1 MLFRR
6 ARFFGAI
13 LVVSLGVPFSAFA
26 EDLSCPVPP
35 ADPLIK
41 LLSPPPCDSCAETKA
56 ELEELQTLQ
65 RSRSDAEAKHALA
78 DYDIS
83 LSRFLD
89 GAEIKFDA
97 TALGKCIPFFDKL
110 AARTKEAAEHG
121 KSAFCR
127 TRPFNLPD
135 SGLTP
140 VQAIKNTPSYPSGHT
155 TYGTLIAA
163 VLGQMIPEKRGE
175 FYARA
180 ADYGHSRMVAGV
192 HFRRDVEAGKV
203 LGSWKS
209 LPMNSPMTTISR
221 RHFRMRRRV
230 SATHWGCPRRLEPR
244 GVACPLRLLRAVIE
258 NFETKR
264 LRSFVNASHC

>member
-13 LVVSLGVPFSAFA
+13 LVVCLGVPFSAFA

-65 RSRSDAEAKHALA
+65 HSRSDAEAKHALA

-83 LSRFLD
+83 LTRFLD

-97 TALGKCIPFFDKL
+97 TALGKCKPFFDKL
-110 AARTKEAAEHG
+110 AAKTKEAAEHG

-155 TYGTLIAA
+155 TYGTMIAA
-163 VLGQMIPEKRGE
+163 VTRSDGSREARGVLC
-175 FYARA
+175 AGRRLRA
-180 ADYGHSRMVAGV
+180 QPHGRGRA
-192 HFRRDVEAGKV
+192 F
-203 LGSWKS
+203 
-209 LPMNSPMTTISR
+209 PQ
-221 RHFRMRRRV
+221 RRRGRK
-230 SATHWGCPRRLEPR
+230 SARHGSRCR
-244 GVACPLRLLRAVIE
+244 
-258 NFETKR
+258 
-264 LRSFVNASHC
+264 